1 MKAKRILW
9 IVAVALAVLFVFRI
23 ADRITSSNRTVDKKI
38 IPVSVQNPIIGSVEE
53 KVTFTGDIKADKEV
67 SVRPRIA
74 GRVAEI
80 YADEGDEAE
89 KGAALLSYVAGIT
102 PDNELYDDMVVI
114 APISGV
120 VGIKLVKEGDQV
132 MNQVGGGVN
141 PVFVIYDID
150 KVKVY
155 ADIPEKYYS
164 SLDEGMPAQISLDAY
179 PDEVF
184 KGYVNK
190 IRPVVDPMSRTTQIE
205 IDLPNRSHRIKPG
218 MFAKVD
224 IALKKAS
231 NAVIVPFDSVLG
243 DREKYVF
250 VSENSVAKRRPVVLG
265 LQQENKVQIKEGV
278 SVADK
283 VIVNGQRVVK
293 DGSAVEEIRE

>member
-1 MKAKRILW
+1 MRTKRILW
-9 IVAVALAVLFVFRI
+9 IVVVVVAVLFVSRI
-23 ADRITSSNRTVDKKI
+23 ANRITSSNKAVDKKI
-38 IPVSVQNPIIGSVEE
+38 IPVSVQNPVIGSVEE
-53 KVTFTGDIKADKEV
+53 KVTLTGDIKADKEV

-89 KGAALLSYVAGIT
+89 KGAALLSYVEGIT

-164 SLDEGMPAQISLDAY
+164 SLDEGMPARIYLDAY

-231 NAVIVPFDSVLG
+231 DAVIVPFDSVLG

-250 VSENSVAKRRPVVLG
+250 VSENSVAKKRPVILG

-278 SVADK
+278 SVSDK

>member
-1 MKAKRILW
+1 MKVNKAVWL
-9 IVAVALAVLFVFRI
+9 IVVIVVSLFVFRI
-23 ADRITSSNRTVDKKI
+23 AGRISSSNKAVQEKI
-38 IPVSVQNPIIGSVEE
+38 IPVAVQNPVVGPIEE
-53 KVTFTGDIKADKEV
+53 KVTLTGDIKADKEV

-89 KGAALLSYVAGIT
+89 KGAALLSYIAGIT
-102 PDNELYDDMVVI
+102 PENELYDDMVVS

-120 VGIKLVKEGDQV
+120 IGIKLVKEGDQV
-132 MNQVGGGVN
+132 MSQVGGGVN

-164 SLDEGMPAQISLDAY
+164 SLDAGMPARIYLDAY

-184 KGYVNK
+184 TGVVNK
-190 IRPVVDPMSRTTQIE
+190 IRPVMDPLSRTTQIE
-205 IDLPNRSHRIKPG
+205 IVLQNRSHRIKPG

-224 IALKKAS
+224 IALKKVP

-243 DREKYVF
+243 DREKFVF
-250 VSENSVAKRRPVVLG
+250 VSENSTAKRRPVVLG

-278 SVADK
+278 SVSDK
-283 VIVNGQRVVK
+283 IIVNGQRVVK
-293 DGSAVEEIRE
+293 DGSKIKESAE